1 MKKNILIKIL
11 GIVAFLSL
19 FVTACDNAPKDN
31 DAYIESSDLPNSSG
45 EDIFAEKTFIAKD
58 AYRNGFKYEFDN
70 EGCVIF
76 SEKNLSIVDAESYVK
91 TTKYK
96 YALTPKNE
104 KKGYHYLRI
113 HFKPIGYYIDDVLY
127 TDSDEYVNKLITDIK
142 NDSITVSDEYTE
154 ALKKIYKYQLTSTKF
169 IRNYDYIPEDESEN
183 LKFTPDINTR
193 NISNVLYD
201 TGTNLSLQLK
211 KRSFKTRLGVTSTK
225 FAFVFTDDTEK
236 ECYKELDFYIY
247 ECTKNK
253 AKVVCTYLDESNG
266 GDDNSESSA
275 EYKVAGYGKIKVD
288 HKVEMDIIQNKY
300 KTNEPSLF
308 GKVKITEVD
317 DNLKE
322 YLTKELADITG
333 TGEGFDVGDILD
345 NEFQIYV
352 PGGGCILDYHM
363 GMLQ

>member
-1 MKKNILIKIL
+1 MKKNILINIL

-45 EDIFAEKTFIAKD
+45 EDIFAEKTFIAQD

-70 EGCVIF
+70 EGGVIF
-76 SEKNLSIVDAESYVK
+76 SEKNSSIVDAEAYVK

-113 HFKPIGYYIDDVLY
+113 HFKPIGYYIDNVLY
-127 TDSDEYVNKLITDIK
+127 TDSDEYADKLIADIK
-142 NDSITVSDEYTE
+142 NDSITVSEEYTE
-154 ALKKIYKYQLTSTKF
+154 ALKKIYKYQFTSTKF
-169 IRNYDYIPEDESEN
+169 VRNYEYKPESEIEN
-183 LKFTPDINTR
+183 LIFSPDINIR
-193 NISNVLYD
+193 NISNVLD
-201 TGTNLSLQLK
+201 TTGTDLSLQLK

-253 AKVVCTYLDESNG
+253 AKVVCTYLDESTG

-308 GKVKITEVD
+308 GKVKITDVD

-333 TGEGFDVGDILD
+333 TGVGFDVSDILD
-345 NEFQIYV
+345 KEFQIHV
-352 PGGGCILDYHM
+352 PGFGCYSDYHK